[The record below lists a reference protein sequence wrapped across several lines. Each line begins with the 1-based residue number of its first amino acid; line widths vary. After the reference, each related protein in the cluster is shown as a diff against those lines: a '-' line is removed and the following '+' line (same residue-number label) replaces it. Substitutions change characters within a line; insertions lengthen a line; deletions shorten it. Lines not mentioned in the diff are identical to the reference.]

1 MGLKL
6 RKRGVGRSKLLKW
19 GVFLSGAMAVPAAAS
34 VIVLGNY
41 KTGEVVIQGNLP
53 GGAEVERAVGLATGG
68 TDAGWTQI
76 YGPDDDPRGW
86 GALLCVRHA
95 KGIFFAEARGE
106 TSEEEALRTVN
117 LKADRFLVRLV
128 DQNIGDAI
136 EKSAQWPALARQAVE
151 RGLGEKVKCAPT
163 WNNQGQPIEF
173 VGKPLGADDEAA
185 KEAPEDKPAD
195 EVADEAPE
203 KEAPEPTE
211 EAKPA
216 ATETASAPPT
226 PKRDYE
232 AEYQERLRQWEALVA
247 ERNREVAA
255 FEEATRQFEQDK
267 LARAQCARQEEEAYR
282 RALDEHAAKVAAV
295 AEENRRRQAAYEQ
308 QLATLGNAAAGPIID
323 FPEAVSVCELDRA
336 DPQSQF
342 GNWKCVGPLQFTYAK
357 LGGTGGASQGAMY
370 AVRDSCGGKL
380 EDVRDLGMV
389 KGYRVFGCSFGIN
402 PNPRISLSRDSARQ
416 FGLDFIDGRMLFRCP
431 ATRSSCR
438 TR

>member
-19 GVFLSGAMAVPAAAS
+19 GVFLSGAMAVPTAAS

-151 RGLGEKVKCAPT
+151 MGLGEKVKCAPT
-163 WNNQGQPIEF
+163 WNNQGQPIDF

-216 ATETASAPPT
+216 ATETASAPPS

-232 AEYQERLRQWEALVA
+232 AEYQERLRQWEAQVA

-267 LARAQCARQEEEAYR
+267 LARATRAKQEEEAYR

-295 AEENRRRQAAYEQ
+295 AEENRRRQTAYEQ
-308 QLATLGNAAAGPIID
+308 QLATRGNAAAGPIID

-357 LGGTGGASQGAMY
+357 LGETGEAGRAAMY